1 MDTFWRWH
9 GALQGNRV
17 VENRFDSGEPKN
29 RPWYFANNPCSRWS
43 VRRLCLCIRLSHRC
57 GLHKIIYI
65 GLVCKHGAAPR
76 KKAVTCSSHHR
87 QGISPS
93 ADIET
98 WIDFEKTCGT
108 DRFWKGVP
116 ELPRVSA
123 GVLFFIFQFVQPNP
137 IHRYVWKTGIILQ
150 RDEPAEYRRGRCSWE
165 KAWDFQEVSGE
176 DGESRYHFEFSL
188 TVSVLYDTIF
198 I

>member
-76 KKAVTCSSHHR
+76 KIAVKCNSHHR

-93 ADIET
+93 ADSKAR
-98 WIDFEKTCGT
+98 IDFEKTCGT

-123 GVLFFIFQFVQPNP
+123 GVLIFIYTTWGTAGAAVFLSDERIVSPFAQ
-137 IHRYVWKTGIILQ
+137 ILWKTLVMF
-150 RDEPAEYRRGRCSWE
+150 RNA
-165 KAWDFQEVSGE
+165 F
-176 DGESRYHFEFSL
+176 
-188 TVSVLYDTIF
+188 
-198 I
+198 